1 MRSEGM
7 AGMCDAGLKPESTSG
22 HRFCRRFETVV
33 GRGDAVLS
41 ALFEEYI
48 HCFRKVSGN
57 SRHQNAL
64 LRCMHTAVELAF
76 STIVPLVY
84 PNAVSAVEDLHPV
97 MRAVCALYLKHLR
110 RSWFALENDRLDA
123 LYRILAN
130 GEIKVD

>member
-1 MRSEGM
+1 
-7 AGMCDAGLKPESTSG
+7 MCDAGLKPESTSG